1 MLIVNIMT
9 NIKSRLRFAYATVWL
24 NKYIAERGHLYMLEL
39 RDSERWL
46 LIRLLR
52 VSIRTGSN
60 LGLTFPKLIERD
72 WNGVHVCICA
82 LVCWGDYGIRLW
94 FDNWLLYNF
103 SCITRSS
110 SSVNFWSQDWLLTGF
125 QWVCPTTVLSSFR
138 TAPISSAITA
148 QHTS

>member
-1 MLIVNIMT
+1 MQQCDSIINILQKG
-9 NIKSRLRFAYATVWL
+9 NIYVRITV
-24 NKYIAERGHLYMLEL
+24 
-39 RDSERWL
+39 RDYERWL

-60 LGLTFPKLIERD
+60 LGLTFPKLIERG
-72 WNGVHVCICA
+72 WNGVHMCA
-82 LVCWGDYGIRLW
+82 HRLMCWGDYGIRLW
-94 FDNWLLYNF
+94 FDNCATDLCNF

-138 TAPISSAITA
+138 TALISSAITA
-148 QHTS
+148 QNTS